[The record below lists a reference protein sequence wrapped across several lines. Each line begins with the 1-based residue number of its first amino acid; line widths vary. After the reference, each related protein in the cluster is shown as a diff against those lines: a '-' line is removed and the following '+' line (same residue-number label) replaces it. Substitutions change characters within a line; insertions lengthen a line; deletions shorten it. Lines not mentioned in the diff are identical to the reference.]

1 MQVPTQI
8 ISAHCVVAFPDVVDI
23 ENAPGLRTALQRI
36 IEAHA
41 HTCDALIADLSASR
55 FATATALSVLVEARR
70 RTRRNG
76 MDLYVVAPAPLTRK
90 SFVITGLSESIPLY
104 ATLGDVPGRSAP
116 PAPVAAPV
124 ATPVPAPVP
133 APAARMPRQPG
144 GGQRGECRTE
154 DGGAAGGED
163 HPAPE
168 TL

>member
-70 RTRRNG
+70 RTRRKG
-76 MDLYVVAPAPLTRK
+76 MDLYVVVPAPLARK
-90 SFVITGLSESIPLY
+90 SFVITGLNESIPLY
-104 ATLGDVPGRSAP
+104 ATLGEVPGRAAP
-116 PAPVAAPV
+116 PVPVAAPV
-124 ATPVPAPVP
+124 PAPS
-133 APAARMPRQPG
+133 ARMPRQPD

-154 DGGAAGGED
+154 GGGAAAGED
-163 HPAPE
+163 PSTP
-168 TL
+168 

>member
-70 RTRRNG
+70 QTRRQG
-76 MDLYVVAPAPLTRK
+76 MDLYVVVPAPLARK
-90 SFVITGLSESIPLY
+90 SFVITGLNESIPLY
-104 ATLGDVPGRSAP
+104 ATLGDVPGRTAAP
-116 PAPVAAPV
+116 IPAAAPV
-124 ATPVPAPVP
+124 T

-144 GGQRGECRTE
+144 GGHRGECRTE

-163 HPAPE
+163 RPAP
-168 TL
+168 

>member
-55 FATATALSVLVEARR
+55 FATATALSVLVETRR
-70 RTRRNG
+70 RTRREG
-76 MDLYVVAPAPLTRK
+76 MDLYVVVPAPLARK
-90 SFVITGLSESIPLY
+90 AFVITGLNESIPLY
-104 ATLGDVPGRSAP
+104 ATLGEVPGRAAP
-116 PAPVAAPV
+116 PVPVAAPV
-124 ATPVPAPVP
+124 PAPS
-133 APAARMPRQPG
+133 ARMPRQPG

-154 DGGAAGGED
+154 DGGAATGED
-163 HPAPE
+163 RPAP
-168 TL
+168 